1 MTGPKLPLENLP
13 IWVTKAAP
21 VAPRRSWLARLVAW
35 VKAR

>member
-1 MTGPKLPLENLP
+1 MTAPKLPMALP